1 MLVSGLNY
9 CHHRLRGVLPQ
20 LGSNLCLYLIRV
32 LILLFD
38 LLPTV
43 LSLFLAIVVSVV
55 VPVVVF
61 LAPVFLLFISKRRLP
76 TIVIACTCAL
86 GSVLGS
92 VVRFGKWK

>member
-61 LAPVFLLFISKRRLP
+61 LAPVGVGPVVVFFDLWPLP
-76 TIVIACTCAL
+76 PF
-86 GSVLGS
+86 S
-92 VVRFGKWK
+92 